1 MHEMSLISDLL
12 KKIEELAKKQDSK
25 KVIGV
30 DVKLGALSHISG
42 DHFKEHFNS
51 ETVGTLAEGAKLNVH
66 LSDDINDPYAQ
77 EIILESIEIEE

>member
-42 DHFKEHFNS
+42 DHFKEHFN
-51 ETVGTLAEGAKLNVH
+51 
-66 LSDDINDPYAQ
+66 
-77 EIILESIEIEE
+77 